1 MLSHMEYIYAVYQEK
16 SFSKAARRLYVSQP
30 WLSSVVKKAEQELN
44 VPVFDRSTNPISLTA
59 EGEYYIRQIE
69 RILAIQREIKE
80 HFTALSAAS
89 HANLRIGSSMFF
101 CTYVLPAV
109 VEEFRQMYPNITLTF
124 TEGSAAALFEQLK
137 NGDLD
142 FVLEVEQ
149 ADPALFDSSEWGAEE
164 VILAVPAD
172 RPVNGTLEAYGYSF
186 EEFLNR
192 NRAGEE
198 RPCVPLSAFAQENF
212 IMLNRGNDIYERSRE
227 ICRNADFSPKIT
239 LYVSQ
244 MMTAYHLTCEG
255 SGVTF
260 LRSTIP
266 EYVFPTDRVR
276 FYRLDDPLTVRSIY
290 LTQRKKNPTQIQQM
304 FAEFME
310 ERRVV
315 PEREE

>member
-44 VPVFDRSTNPISLTA
+44 VPIFDRSTNPISLTA

-89 HANLRIGSSMFF
+89 HADLRIGSSMFF

-149 ADPALFDSSEWGAEE
+149 ADPALFDSSEWGRRKSFW
-164 VILAVPAD
+164 PFPQTGRSMGRW
-172 RPVNGTLEAYGYSF
+172 RPTGIPS
-186 EEFLNR
+186 
-192 NRAGEE
+192 
-198 RPCVPLSAFAQENF
+198 
-212 IMLNRGNDIYERSRE
+212 RS
-227 ICRNADFSPKIT
+227 S
-239 LYVSQ
+239 
-244 MMTAYHLTCEG
+244 
-255 SGVTF
+255 
-260 LRSTIP
+260 
-266 EYVFPTDRVR
+266 
-276 FYRLDDPLTVRSIY
+276 
-290 LTQRKKNPTQIQQM
+290 
-304 FAEFME
+304 
-310 ERRVV
+310 
-315 PEREE
+315 